1 MSKTR
6 IFVAGAIF
14 GAWLLWL
21 YCNTPHQPKPRKG
34 RTAGGKILKLDT
46 DTWEAVG

>member
-34 RTAGGKILKLDT
+34 RTMGQRGTNVLKLDV
-46 DTWEAVG
+46 A